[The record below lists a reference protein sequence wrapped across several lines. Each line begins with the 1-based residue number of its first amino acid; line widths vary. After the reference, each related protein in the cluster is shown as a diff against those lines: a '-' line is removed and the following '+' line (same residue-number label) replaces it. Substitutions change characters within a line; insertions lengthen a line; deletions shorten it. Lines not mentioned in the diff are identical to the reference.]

1 MTSAGMTLEDRA
13 LLVEMA
19 SDLFTRTTPLMGR
32 GSETDA
38 DLGRKIWRDVEK
50 AELARV
56 GVAVEKGGA
65 GGSVADACAVLRTA
79 ALYAPPIPLAETQLA
94 AWLLA
99 EAGIAVPE
107 GPLAIAPSAFIRAP
121 VLAAGGSFAAA
132 GPILPAVPF
141 AGFARHLALFCEV
154 GGAAAVALVD
164 LAEARL
170 APAPSFSGEP
180 WATVDLSGLRPLA
193 VAEVGLT
200 LDDLLARGALYRS
213 QQIAGALAKVLE
225 MSVSYAG
232 ERVQFGRPIARFQ
245 AIQHHLADVAAES
258 VAAGV
263 AAEAAAE
270 LAESGRPL
278 EAAAIAKS
286 RTGLATRAAA
296 VAHQVH
302 GAIGVTEEHPLH
314 LFTRRIW
321 DWRDDFGSDMEWS
334 GRLGRQIA
342 KAGSD
347 ALWPEVS
354 RIS

>member
-1 MTSAGMTLEDRA
+1 MTLEDRA

-19 SDLFTRTTPLMGR
+19 SDLFTRTTPVLGR

-38 DLGRKIWRDVEK
+38 ELGRKIWRDVEQ

-65 GGSVADACAVLRTA
+65 GGSVTDACAVLRTA
-79 ALYAPPIPLAETQLA
+79 ARYAPPIPLAETQLA

-107 GPLAIAPSAFIRAP
+107 GPLAIAPSAFVPAP
-121 VLAAGGSFAAA
+121 ALAADAFAAGG
-132 GPILPAVPF
+132 PPLPAVPF

-154 GGAAAVALVD
+154 EGAAAVALVD
-164 LAEARL
+164 LEAATLTL
-170 APAPSFSGEP
+170 APSYSGEP
-180 WATVDLSGLRPLA
+180 SATVVLAGVRPLA
-193 VAEVGLT
+193 VAEVTLT
-200 LDDLLARGALYRS
+200 LDDLLARGALYRA

-245 AIQHHLADVAAES
+245 AIQHHLADLAAEA
-258 VAAGV
+258 VAAGL

-270 LAESGRPL
+270 LAESGKPL
-278 EAAAIAKS
+278 EAAAISKS
-286 RTGLATRAAA
+286 RTGLAARAAA

-321 DWRDDFGSDMEWS
+321 DWRDDFGSDVEWS

-342 KAGSD
+342 RAGAG

-354 RIS
+354 EIR